1 MSSLVRGAIR
11 PLSIATGHPFHARE
25 PATQTP
31 LIGWNPMAR
40 RTDPGGGP
48 TRVTKAERKEQ
59 ARRERLEL
67 MRKQAKRRTRRRIG
81 IVLGSILVAGAV
93 VAIVLANLGGGTT
106 KKNNGGL
113 DPKSLPGMLQTQ
125 ATAANPW
132 PANSQDAQA
141 RAAKIGL
148 PPVGGAFHNH
158 NLLDIRINGEKIP
171 VPADIGITGSL
182 VASMHTHDAS
192 GIMHM
197 ESNRQFDFTLGDFF
211 NVWGVLL
218 TPDCIGGYC
227 NSGPDVLRVY
237 VNGKQVTTDVTKLPL
252 TQHEYILVT
261 YGTTAQLPSPIP
273 STYSKNISSSCAGS
287 C

>member
-1 MSSLVRGAIR
+1 
-11 PLSIATGHPFHARE
+11 
-25 PATQTP
+25 
-31 LIGWNPMAR
+31 MAR

-158 NLLDIRINGEKIP
+158 PSHAAHTRANRQIAAPRSGIEPSTLFDYDNVARSGGFDCRRAKVARIRPAFGAIKLNGEDTSGNAAIRR
-171 VPADIGITGSL
+171 
-182 VASMHTHDAS
+182 VAPDA
-192 GIMHM
+192 
-197 ESNRQFDFTLGDFF
+197 RD
-211 NVWGVLL
+211 
-218 TPDCIGGYC
+218 
-227 NSGPDVLRVY
+227 
-237 VNGKQVTTDVTKLPL
+237 
-252 TQHEYILVT
+252 
-261 YGTTAQLPSPIP
+261 
-273 STYSKNISSSCAGS
+273 
-287 C
+287 